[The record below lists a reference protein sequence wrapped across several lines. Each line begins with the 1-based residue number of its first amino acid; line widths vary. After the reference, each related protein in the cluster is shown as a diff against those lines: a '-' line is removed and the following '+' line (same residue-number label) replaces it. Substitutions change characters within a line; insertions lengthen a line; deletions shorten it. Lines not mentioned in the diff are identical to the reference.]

1 MDIQKFYRD
10 TWVEINLDNIYDNVA
25 SMKQMLPSEVKMF
38 AVVKANGYGHGDYEV
53 ASTALKAGADYL
65 AVAFLDEA
73 LLLRKKGITVPILV
87 LGASKPESAGIAAEA
102 HVSLT
107 VFSIDWLEQAK
118 KYISNEQP
126 LHVHVKI
133 DSGMGRI
140 GIRSKSDLVKLES
153 WLADKPCFTF
163 EGIFTHFATADELDV
178 TYFRKQ
184 LDTFK
189 EMLTSLKK
197 LPEIVHAANSASA
210 LRFPEPL
217 FNAIRFGISMY
228 GLSPSPEIKPILPF
242 DLKEAFSLKTKI
254 VHVKQVS
261 QGDSVSYGATYTAQK
276 DEWIATLPIGYADG
290 WIRKL
295 QGQEVI
301 VAGEKA
307 PIVGRICMDQCMI
320 KLSKPFP
327 IGTEVTLIGESQ
339 GLSISVDDIA
349 TKLDTINYE
358 VTCIITAR
366 VPRVYIQNNQVSHI
380 RSPFSSY
387 I

>member
-1 MDIQKFYRD
+1 MQEFHRD
-10 TWVEINLDNIYDNVA
+10 TWAEVNLDNIYDNVA
-25 SMKQMLPSEVKMF
+25 SMKQMLPPEVKMF
-38 AVVKANGYGHGDYEV
+38 AVVKANAYGHGDFEV
-53 ASTALKAGADYL
+53 ASTALKAGADFL

-73 LLLRKKGITVPILV
+73 LALRKKGITAPILV
-87 LGASKPESAGIAAEA
+87 LGASKPESAGIAADA
-102 HVSLT
+102 LVSLT
-107 VFSIDWLEQAK
+107 VFSVDWLKQAK
-118 KYISNEQP
+118 KYLNDEQN

-140 GIRSKSDLVKLES
+140 GVRSKDDLMNLES
-153 WLADKPCFTF
+153 LLKRESCFTF
-163 EGIFTHFATADELDV
+163 EGIFTHFATADQLDT
-178 TYFRKQ
+178 TYFNKQ

-189 EMLTSLKK
+189 QMVSSLKK

-210 LRFPEPL
+210 LRFTEPL

-228 GLSPSPEIKPILPF
+228 GLSPSPEMKSILPY
-242 DLKEAFSLKTKI
+242 DLKEVFSLKTKI
-254 VHVKQVS
+254 VHVKQLS
-261 QGDSVSYGATYTAQK
+261 RGDSVSYGATYTAQE

-307 PIVGRICMDQCMI
+307 SIVGKICMDQCMI
-320 KLSKPFP
+320 KLSKPLP

-339 GLSISVDDIA
+339 GLSISVDEIA

-358 VTCIITAR
+358 IPCMITSR
-366 VPRVYIQNNQVSHI
+366 VPRVYIQNHQVLHIRNPLLSHI
-380 RSPFSSY
+380 
-387 I
+387 